1 MYIHRNINFAGK
13 AFRWLPAS
21 SPSKF
26 TVKHAGAQ
34 SAPPPADFEM
44 TQRCSLRIKFP
55 AMYCKSYSWTIHAVM
70 DIRLIIHEILI
81 AIDSRHIIEGSRDRI
96 PIQSDHI
103 PCIFR
108 CLGPCNCHLAS
119 CDFAICDLR
128 FCSASCGLQFAISGL
143 VCVFWSAISGLWVT
157 TCELR
162 FAGYN
167 WGLRLS
173 LRFGVGGLRFS
184 ICGLFC
190 AFCAL
195 WFAICK
201 LRLRLAVGRLRFM
214 VCGLS
219 LRFTVCDC
227 DLRFAIYG

>member
-1 MYIHRNINFAGK
+1 MYFHRNINFAGK
-13 AFRWLPAS
+13 AFRWLPAL

-81 AIDSRHIIEGSRDRI
+81 AIDSRHLIEGFRVRI

-108 CLGPCNCHLAS
+108 CLVLCDCQVAS
-119 CDFAICDLR
+119 CNFAICELR
-128 FCSASCGLQFAISGL
+128 LWSASCRLRFPIFGL
-143 VCVFWSAISGLWVT
+143 VCVFWSAISWLWGT

-162 FAGYN
+162 FAGCN
-167 WGLRLS
+167 LG
-173 LRFGVGGLRFS
+173 
-184 ICGLFC
+184 
-190 AFCAL
+190 
-195 WFAICK
+195 FAIV
-201 LRLRLAVGRLRFM
+201 A
-214 VCGLS
+214 
-219 LRFTVCDC
+219 
-227 DLRFAIYG
+227 AI